1 MASKF
6 STFPSTNS
14 TALRA
19 SRLIPRQTCTH
30 NWTRFNVGNNET
42 KKCLLF
48 FHFFPLNLCLR
59 EKKQIW
65 LIKTRKQDRYD
76 ERSFG
81 FDWQKG
87 SVIMLP

>member
-19 SRLIPRQTCTH
+19 SRLIPRQTCAH

-42 KKCLLF
+42 KKMSFVFSF
-48 FHFFPLNLCLR
+48 FFWR
-59 EKKQIW
+59 KKQIW
-65 LIKTRKQDRYD
+65 LIKTRKQT
-76 ERSFG
+76 G
-81 FDWQKG
+81 
-87 SVIMLP
+87 